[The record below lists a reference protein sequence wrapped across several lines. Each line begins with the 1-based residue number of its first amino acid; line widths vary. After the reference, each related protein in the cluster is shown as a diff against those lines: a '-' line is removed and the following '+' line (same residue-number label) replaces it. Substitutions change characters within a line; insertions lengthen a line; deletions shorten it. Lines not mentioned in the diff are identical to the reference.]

1 MNISTPKLLPARYG
15 SGAKSYAM
23 ALLALL
29 SCGWLTAQTVE
40 GTVYD
45 ETGLGLVGATIL
57 VEGTTVGTVTDFD
70 GNYSISAEEGSVL
83 IYSFT
88 GYIPQRITVGSETVV
103 DVTMEPDVAVLDQ
116 IVVTGYNQQRKGDI
130 TGAVA
135 VLDVEDISSVA
146 ASSVN
151 QQLEG
156 RATGIQTSTS
166 GQAGAGTNI
175 RIRGISSFTN
185 NDPLIV
191 VDGVPQLNSY
201 LNNIN
206 PQDIASLQILKDAS
220 ASSIYG
226 TRASN
231 GVIIIT
237 TKRGVSGKPRITY
250 DAYFGIQDHER
261 GFNDFLIQN
270 PDDYARIFFEQYT
283 SQGRTPPSNI
293 YGTGMNPEIPSYIFP
308 ARNEDGSQPN
318 INEADYSFPNN
329 IIARANTAGT
339 DWWDAVFDPA
349 PVTDHTLAVSGGTD
363 AGTYRIS
370 ANYYN
375 QQGTMVETYFKRFA
389 IRANSQWQVGKVTIG
404 ETLNLS
410 RVENVG
416 VPGGLQNEQS
426 ALVQIIKQQSIIPV
440 YDVGGNFAS
449 GKANSLSNGTNPLAM
464 LVRNRNNVGEYDAAI
479 GSMFASMEV
488 IEGLV
493 LKTNFGINYSVGGAP
508 NFSFPTFENSEPNV
522 NNGFSENLSRAFSWV
537 WTTTA
542 NYNRTFNERHGVGV
556 LLGYESLNEQ
566 YRQISGSYGQY
577 FLTDPSVRYLNP
589 GLANPDTR
597 QSSSNGNEHSLLSTF
612 ASVNYALD
620 NKYLIGATIRR
631 DGSSRFAEENRY
643 GVFPSA
649 SIGWRISAEPF
660 LENVNWLSDLKL
672 RFGIGTVGNENIGN
686 YRYTNQFG
694 GGLGSTFYAIGG
706 GNTLQTG
713 YTATALGDPS
723 IGWEEKRTTNFGID
737 LSLLEDKVNI
747 VLDVYQSSVND
758 LLFNPALP
766 VTAGTVNPPFVNIG
780 QMDNNGFDLAV
791 NWRPNV
797 GQVKFD
803 VGLNVSRYRNE
814 IVRIDGDADVFSPRG
829 APGIR
834 TAPSDYIV
842 NQVGSS
848 VGSFFGYQLDG
859 IWQSQEEIDQYNAR
873 TGDPNTPYM
882 NFAAPGSFR
891 WRDVNGFDPE
901 TNALTGE
908 PDGIINDA
916 DLTVIGNPHP
926 DFTAGLNIGARY
938 GSFDLTAFIFGSFGN
953 DILNTTKQFTIF
965 REFNTNADRRVVTDS
980 WTPQNPDATL
990 PALNIDDTQSRVL
1003 SSFYVEDGSYIRL
1016 KQLQLGYTLPST
1028 FGGEVISNLRFYV
1041 QAQNL
1046 FTITDYTGLDPALS
1060 SFDVSGSD
1068 ADDLYMGIDYGNYP
1082 TARIIMIG
1090 VNAGF

>member
-1 MNISTPKLLPARYG
+1 MSVGLTLFFVLC
-15 SGAKSYAM
+15 
-23 ALLALL
+23 
-29 SCGWLTAQTVE
+29 CGWLTAQTVQ

-45 ETGLGLVGATIL
+45 ETGLELIGATIL
-57 VEGTTVGTVTDFD
+57 VEGTTTGTVTDFD
-70 GNYSISAEEGSVL
+70 GSYSIAAEEGNVL

-88 GYIPQRITVGSETVV
+88 GYVPQRITVENQNVI
-103 DVTMEPDVAVLDQ
+103 DVTLEPDVAVLDQ
-116 IVVTGYNQQRKGDI
+116 IVVTGYNQQRKGNI

-135 VLDVEDISSVA
+135 VLDVDELNSVA

-156 RATGIQTSTS
+156 RAPGVQTSTS

-191 VDGVPQLNSY
+191 VDGVPQLNNF

-237 TKRGVSGKPRITY
+237 TKKGVSGRPRITY
-250 DAYFGIQDHER
+250 DAYVGIQGHER

-270 PDDYARIFFEQYT
+270 PDDYASLFFEQYT

-293 YGTGMNPEIPSYIFP
+293 YGSGANPQIPTYIFP
-308 ARNEDGSQPN
+308 DRNADGSQPTV
-318 INEADYSFPNN
+318 NEDGYSFPNN
-329 IIARANTAGT
+329 IIARANPNGT

-349 PVTDHTLAVSGGTD
+349 PVTDHTLAISGGTD

-370 ANYYN
+370 ANYFN
-375 QQGTMVETYFKRFA
+375 QQGTMIETYFKRYA
-389 IRANSQWQVGKVTIG
+389 VRANSQWNVGKVTIG

-410 RVENVG
+410 RVQNVG
-416 VPGGLQNEQS
+416 IPGGLQSEQGT
-426 ALVQIIKQQSIIPV
+426 LMQIIKQQSIIPV

-449 GKANSLSNGTNPLAM
+449 GKANGLSNGTNPVAR
-464 LVRNRNNVGEYDAAI
+464 LVRNRDNVGVYDAVL
-479 GSMFASMEV
+479 GSLFASMEV
-488 IEGLV
+488 IDGLT

-522 NNGFSENLSRAFSWV
+522 NNAFSENLNRAFSYV
-537 WTTTA
+537 WTNTA
-542 NYNRTFNERHGVGV
+542 NYNRSFNEVHDVGV
-556 LLGYESLNEQ
+556 LVGYESLREE

-577 FLTDPSVRYLNP
+577 FLTDPSVRYLSP

-597 QSSSNGNEHSLLSTF
+597 QSSSNGNEHTLLSTF
-612 ASVNYALD
+612 ASLNYTYD
-620 NKYLIGATIRR
+620 RKYLIGATVRR
-631 DGSSRFAEENRY
+631 DGSSRFAEQNRY
-643 GVFPSA
+643 GVFPSV
-649 SIGWRISAEPF
+649 SLGWRISAEPF
-660 LENVNWLSDLKL
+660 MSEVNWLSDLKL

-706 GNTLQTG
+706 GNTLVTG

-723 IGWEEKRTTNFGID
+723 IGWEEKQTTNFGID
-737 LSLLEDKVNI
+737 LSILEDKLNV
-747 VLDVYQSSVND
+747 VLDVYQSTVND

-780 QMDNNGFDLAV
+780 QMDNNGFDLAL
-791 NWRPNV
+791 NWRPNL
-797 GQVKFD
+797 GEVKFD

-814 IVRIDGDADVFSPRG
+814 IVRIDGDSDVFSPRG
-829 APGIR
+829 APEVR
-834 TAPSDYIV
+834 VAPSDYIV

-859 IWQSQEEIDQYNAR
+859 IWQNQAEIDAFNALD
-873 TGDPNTPYM
+873 GDANTTYM
-882 NFAAPGSFR
+882 AFAAPGSFR
-891 WRDVNGFDPE
+891 WADVNGFDPE
-901 TNALTGE
+901 TNELTGE

-926 DFTAGLNIGARY
+926 DFTAGLNLGARY
-938 GSFDLTAFIFGSFGN
+938 GNFDLTAFFFGSFGN

-965 REFNTNADRRVVTDS
+965 REFNTNADVRIVNES
-980 WTPQNPDATL
+980 WTPQNPNTDL

-1016 KQLQLGYTLPST
+1016 KQLQLGYTLPT
-1028 FGGEVISNLRFYV
+1028 TIGGNVISNLRFYV
-1041 QAQNL
+1041 QGQNL

-1060 SFDVSGSD
+1060 SFDVSGNAD

-1082 TARIIMIG
+1082 TSRIIMFG
-1090 VNAGF
+1090 VNAAF